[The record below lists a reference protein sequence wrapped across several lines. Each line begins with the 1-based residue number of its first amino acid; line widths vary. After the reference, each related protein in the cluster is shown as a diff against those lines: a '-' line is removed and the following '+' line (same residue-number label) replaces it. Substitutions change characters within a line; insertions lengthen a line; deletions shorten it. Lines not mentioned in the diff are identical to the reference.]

1 VRLSKASAVALLAF
15 ALCFGM
21 LGSAFGQAGTTG
33 VYGDVK
39 DQQGAV
45 VVGAT
50 VTVVNLATGAERTT
64 KTDAT
69 GAYQFRGLA
78 PGLYRVKVDAAGFR
92 STVHD
97 NVQLGVDTP
106 ARLPVALTVGAAA
119 EVMEVVAAAATVNT
133 IDGAIG
139 NPISALQVQELPTE
153 ARNPVVLLSLQ
164 PGAIYLPG
172 QEVTDPR
179 SGSVSGSRA
188 DQGNVTLD
196 GVDVNDPQFNT
207 AFTSA
212 LRMTQD
218 AIQEFKVTTTGFG
231 AEQGR
236 SSGAQVSLVTRSG
249 TSELHG
255 AGYWAHRNTVFSSN
269 EYFNKLSQVSNG
281 LPNEAPLLQKHVWG
295 ARLGGPVIKDRFFL
309 FGNIE
314 NLREKSQES
323 VLRDIPSNSFR
334 DGFLIYECVD
344 PSLCPATM
352 VTGPSGRTYN
362 IASGFR
368 LLSNTELIQL
378 DPLSLGV
385 NTNALAYFNQYPL
398 QNDSGNFDGIN
409 FAGFRFAAPL
419 ANQFWTYIARADFH
433 VDRNANHKVF
443 WRGNL
448 QDDVTNSAP
457 QFPGL
462 APNTQFTN
470 NSKGFALGY
479 TGVFGSNIVN
489 NFRYGYTRLD
499 VATVGLWDSNRVTF
513 RFFDPFNALTST
525 NGRDAIT
532 HNFTNDLS
540 LVKGSHTWQF
550 GVNFRFTRIP
560 QFTNAISFH
569 QAIANGSWNQETGT
583 RFIPGVCSHTDAAKA
598 TFCNSLPAAADQ
610 ATFADAFTNILG
622 VVNQVNARYNFNRDG
637 SPLPAGEAVRRR
649 FATNEYEFYAQDS
662 WRLHPTF
669 TLTLGVRYSLYT
681 PVWETNGLQVAPT
694 INTSEWFEIR
704 RRAQDSGQSTGLGVP
719 LLEFDLAGPAN
730 DKPHYYEYDK
740 NNIAPRVAFAWMPNF
755 QDGILGAITGRGR
768 MNIRG
773 GFGMVYDRVGHA
785 LAARFD
791 TVGSFGLATLL
802 RTGFGQNNEDTPGI
816 RFVNETTM
824 PPQTPPP
831 PAPAPFPKQPALF
844 NGAIEEGI
852 DRGLRTPY
860 TYLMNM
866 AVSRELPWHMQ
877 MEMAYVGRVG
887 VKLTTR
893 RDLAMIAN
901 ITDPA
906 SGLDYFGAVA
916 ELFRQMDAL
925 GISRTSPASA
935 YTAITNVP
943 YWQNL
948 FPGFSGTV
956 SGVPL
961 TATQRIARAY
971 SRFTNGSDVIWAMDQ
986 FCSIDFVTFGPC
998 GTLGDFAY
1006 FTPQYDS
1013 LAALSSVGY
1022 SDYHALQATLRK
1034 RMSNGLLFD
1043 INYSFAKALDIGSNT
1058 ERGSGFTTFGAG
1070 GVSGFLLDSWNP
1082 RKQYGRSDFDVRHNV
1097 NANWIFELPFGQ
1109 GRRYALSGVA
1119 NAIAGGWSLSGL
1131 WRWTSG
1137 FPFSV
1142 GNGRRWPT
1150 NWNLTGN
1157 AEQAFGA
1164 TAYPA
1169 TGTTHGAVQGQP
1181 SPFVDPA
1188 AAFDLFRFARPGEV
1202 GIRNTLDGDGYIAI
1216 DLGIGKDWTMPWLEN
1231 HKLRFRWD
1239 IFNITNTASFDVAT
1253 LTARR
1258 DQSAS
1263 FGRYNRVTGACG
1275 VEGRAAGRCMQFGFR
1290 YEF

>member
-1 VRLSKASAVALLAF
+1 VKLSKASVVAFLVF
-15 ALCFGM
+15 ALCAFVV
-21 LGSAFGQAGTTG
+21 SAFGQAGTTG

-45 VVGAT
+45 VTGAT
-50 VTVVNLATGAERTT
+50 VTVTNLSTGAERSA
-64 KTDAT
+64 KTDST

-78 PGLYRVKVDAAGFR
+78 PGLYRVRIEAAGFR
-92 STVHD
+92 SVVQD

-106 ARLPVALTVGAAA
+106 ARLPISMAIGAAA
-119 EVMEVVAAAATVNT
+119 EVVEVVAAAATVNT
-133 IDGAIG
+133 IDGTIG

-218 AIQEFKVTTTGFG
+218 SIQEFKVTTTGFG

-236 SSGAQVSLVTRSG
+236 SSGAQVSLVTRAG
-249 TSELHG
+249 TNEIHG
-255 AGYWAHRNTVFSSN
+255 AGYWAHRNTATSTN
-269 EYFNKLSQVSNG
+269 EYFNKLSQVSQG
-281 LPNEAPLLQKHVWG
+281 LENKPPLLQKHIWG
-295 ARLGGPVIKDRFFL
+295 GRLGGPVIKDRFFL
-309 FGNIE
+309 FGNFE

-344 PSLCPATM
+344 PLQCPAATVM
-352 VTGPSGRTYN
+352 GPSGRSYPV
-362 IASGFR
+362 AAGFR
-368 LLSNTELIQL
+368 ALSNVELSQL

-385 NTNALAYFNQYPL
+385 SANALAYFNQYPL

-419 ANQFWTYIARADFH
+419 QNQFWTYIARADFH

-448 QDDVTNSAP
+448 QDDVTGSAP

-462 APNTQFTN
+462 ASNSTILN
-470 NSKGFALGY
+470 NSKGFAIGY
-479 TGVFGSNIVN
+479 TGVFGANIVN
-489 NFRYGYTRLD
+489 NFRYGYTRLA
-499 VATVGLWDSNRVTF
+499 VAQTGLWDSDRVTF
-513 RFFDPFNALTST
+513 RFLDPFNSLSST
-525 NGRDAIT
+525 NGRAAIT
-532 HNFTNDLS
+532 NNFTNDLS
-540 LVKGSHTWQF
+540 MIMGKHTWQF

-569 QAIANGSWNQETGT
+569 QAIANGSWNLETGA
-583 RFIPGVCSHTDAAKA
+583 RFAPGVCLHNDPTVNFPDAGKEA
-598 TFCNSLPAAADQ
+598 FCNSLPAAADLSN
-610 ATFADAFTNILG
+610 FADAFTNILG
-622 VVNQVNARYNFNRDG
+622 VVNQVNARYNFDRDG
-637 SPLPAGEAVRRR
+637 NPLAAGSPVSRR

-662 WRLHPTF
+662 WRVHPTF
-669 TLTLGVRYSLYT
+669 TVTLGLRYSLYT

-694 INTSEWFEIR
+694 IDTGEWFEMR
-704 RRAQDSGQSTGLGVP
+704 RRAMEAGQSAGFGVP

-730 DKPHYYEYDK
+730 NKPHYYDYDK
-740 NNIAPRVAFAWMPNF
+740 NNVAPRVSFAWMPNF
-755 QDGILGAITGRGR
+755 QDGIMGAITGRGR

-773 GFGMVYDRVGHA
+773 GFGMVYDRVGHS

-791 TVGSFGLATLL
+791 TVGSFGMATLL
-802 RTGFGQNNEDTPGI
+802 RTGFGQANEDTPGI
-816 RFVNETTM
+816 RFVDEFTL
-824 PPQTPPP
+824 PPHTPAA

-844 NGAIEEGI
+844 ANAIEEGI
-852 DRGLRTPY
+852 DRSLRTPY
-860 TYLMNM
+860 SYLMNL

-877 MEMAYVGRVG
+877 MEAAYVGRVG

-906 SGLDYFGAVA
+906 SGVDYYSAVA
-916 ELFRQMDAL
+916 LLFEQIDAL
-925 GISRTSPASA
+925 GLNVTSPTAA
-935 YTAITNVP
+935 YTAVTNIP
-943 YWQNL
+943 YWENL
-948 FPGFSGTV
+948 FPGAAAG
-956 SGVPL
+956 GGLGL
-961 TATQRIARAY
+961 TSTQTMARRYA
-971 SRFTNGSDVIWAMDQ
+971 RLANASDVIFAADE
-986 FCSIDFVTFGPC
+986 FCFPACS
-998 GTLGDFAY
+998 TLGDFAY

-1013 LAALSSVGY
+1013 LAAISSTGY
-1022 SDYHALQATLRK
+1022 SDYHALQITARK

-1043 INYSFAKALDIGSNT
+1043 VNYSFAKALDIGSNT
-1058 ERGSGFTTFGAG
+1058 ERGSAFTTFGAG
-1070 GVSGFLLDSWNP
+1070 GTSGFLLDSWNP
-1082 RKQYGRSDFDVRHNV
+1082 RKQYGRADFDIRHSMNS
-1097 NANWIFELPFGQ
+1097 NWIYELPFGG
-1109 GRRYALSGVA
+1109 GRRYALNGVA
-1119 NAIAGGWSLSGL
+1119 NTILGGWSISGL

-1137 FPFSV
+1137 FPFGI

-1164 TAYPA
+1164 AAFPA
-1169 TGTTHGAVQGQP
+1169 TQTTHGTVQGQP
-1181 SPFVDPA
+1181 SPFADPV
-1188 AAFDLFRFARPGEV
+1188 AAFDLFRFARAGEV
-1202 GIRNTLDGDGYIAI
+1202 GVRNVLDGDGFFTI
-1216 DLGIGKDWTMPWLEN
+1216 DMGLGKDFTMPWAEG

-1239 IFNITNTASFDVAT
+1239 VFNISNSASFDVAT
-1253 LTARR
+1253 LTVEK
-1258 DQSAS
+1258 DESAS
-1263 FGRYNRVTGACG
+1263 FGRYNRVIGACG
-1275 VEGRAAGRCMQFGFR
+1275 VEGRAAGRCMQFGLR